1 MDMGRKALDRE
12 VRRQQFIRAAEELF
26 RQKGYD
32 SVTMSEIADKV
43 GVSHGAY
50 FYYYRSKEEL
60 MRAVIVHNVRDN
72 ERDLKAMVENDEI
85 PALEKMQLLFAMT
98 IEAYAGS
105 DMVEFPYGYGNA
117 TVFREYTVMSRE
129 ANIPLLAEIIRQGNR
144 EGSFDVKYPED
155 TMEYLFFVFENLYD
169 VVRATHGDRKLFDRK
184 MRALE
189 TLLGR
194 ALGTRKDA
202 FSLTEK

>member
-1 MDMGRKALDRE
+1 MDPE
-12 VRRQQFIRAAEELF
+12 VRRQQFIKAAEELF

-50 FYYYRSKEEL
+50 FYYYKSKEEL
-60 MRAVIVHNVRDN
+60 MRAVIVNNVRDN
-72 ERDLKAMVENDEI
+72 EGDLKAMVEDREKT
-85 PALEKMQLLFAMT
+85 ALEKMQLLFAMT
-98 IEAYAGS
+98 IDAYAGS

-117 TVFREYTVMSRE
+117 TVFREYTLMARE
-129 ANIPLLAEIIRQGNR
+129 ANIPLLTEIVRQGNR

-155 TMEYLFFVFENLYD
+155 TIEYIFFVFENLYD
-169 VVRATHGDRKLFDRK
+169 VIRVTHGDKKLFDRK

-189 TLLGR
+189 TLLCR
-194 ALGTRKDA
+194 ALGTKKNA
-202 FSLTEK
+202 FSFTEK

>member
-1 MDMGRKALDRE
+1 MGRKAMDPE
-12 VRRQQFIRAAEELF
+12 VRRQQFIKAAEELF
-26 RQKGYD
+26 RKKGYD

-50 FYYYRSKEEL
+50 FYYYKSKEEL

-72 ERDLKAMVENDEI
+72 ERDLKAMVENQEM

-98 IEAYAGS
+98 IDAYASS

-129 ANIPLLAEIIRQGNR
+129 ANIPLLAEVVRQGNR
-144 EGSFDVKYPED
+144 EGTFDVEFPED
-155 TMEYLFFVFENLYD
+155 TMEYIFFVFENLYD
-169 VVRATHGDRKLFDRK
+169 VVRVTHSDKVLFDRK

-189 TLLGR
+189 TLLCR
-194 ALGTRKDA
+194 ALGTRKNA
-202 FSLTEK
+202 FMFTER